1 MNNFSSGAKKNTNTS
16 SKTKNPKINNNWKCT
31 RNLRSSTNEACLKKY
46 KQKTDLMEFK
56 FNGFEISTATRPSI
70 DPIAYP
76 ARKKILFQKIER
88 ERGREGKKGN
98 IMPSKMVMG

>member
-1 MNNFSSGAKKNTNTS
+1 VNNFSSGAKKNTNTS

-76 ARKKILFQKIER
+76 ARKKSYFKRL
-88 ERGREGKKGN
+88 RGRGEEKEKKG
-98 IMPSKMVMG
+98 I